1 MQQYRR
7 QLLLQALELF
17 DVSAI
22 AGSIALGALAYSERT
37 NPHFGDLLSL
47 RLKVLNIVVIVTLL
61 SLCHL
66 ILRTMGLYK
75 SRRLSSRR
83 AETADVVKAITV
95 CALVLAFAAVVLKI
109 EIINS
114 RSFLVVFWT
123 ASAGTLVGSRIILR
137 RVLAQLR
144 RKGRNLRQV
153 LIVGTNKRATALA
166 RTIENKRELGYILLG
181 FADDPWPG
189 SETLGRRDYPVVTD
203 LLHLREFLRE
213 VIVDEVF
220 VCLPV
225 KSRYENIR
233 EIIEHCENEGVVVRL
248 LGQFFDLRIA
258 RAKVEMLEDDTVVS
272 VYTGQMEG
280 WAVVAKRTFDTAA
293 SLLLLIVLAPV
304 FLVTAIAIALTSGGP
319 VFFVQQRVGISKRR
333 FRLFKFRTMVA
344 DAEQRQHA
352 LEALNEVSGPVFKI
366 QNDPRITPL
375 GRLLRKTSIDE
386 LPQLLNVLR
395 GDMSLVGPRP
405 LPLRDYYGFN
415 HDTHR
420 RRFSVRPGI
429 TCLWQ
434 ANGRGTICFD
444 DWMELDMQYIDH
456 WSLWLD
462 LKILMKTV
470 PAVFK
475 GSGAA

>member
-123 ASAGTLVGSRIILR
+123 ASAGTLVGSRIVLR

-153 LIVGTNKRATALA
+153 LIV
-166 RTIENKRELGYILLG
+166 
-181 FADDPWPG
+181 
-189 SETLGRRDYPVVTD
+189 
-203 LLHLREFLRE
+203 
-213 VIVDEVF
+213 
-220 VCLPV
+220 
-225 KSRYENIR
+225 
-233 EIIEHCENEGVVVRL
+233 
-248 LGQFFDLRIA
+248 
-258 RAKVEMLEDDTVVS
+258 
-272 VYTGQMEG
+272 
-280 WAVVAKRTFDTAA
+280 
-293 SLLLLIVLAPV
+293 
-304 FLVTAIAIALTSGGP
+304 
-319 VFFVQQRVGISKRR
+319 
-333 FRLFKFRTMVA
+333 
-344 DAEQRQHA
+344 
-352 LEALNEVSGPVFKI
+352 
-366 QNDPRITPL
+366 
-375 GRLLRKTSIDE
+375 
-386 LPQLLNVLR
+386 
-395 GDMSLVGPRP
+395 
-405 LPLRDYYGFN
+405 
-415 HDTHR
+415 
-420 RRFSVRPGI
+420 
-429 TCLWQ
+429 
-434 ANGRGTICFD
+434 
-444 DWMELDMQYIDH
+444 
-456 WSLWLD
+456 
-462 LKILMKTV
+462 
-470 PAVFK
+470 
-475 GSGAA
+475 